1 MVISILGMSHDKS
14 SQADPGKILNSPLAR
29 KFFDHAIVDVAAPL
43 RGQESKSDW
52 PESLCSLV
60 EDHFRNAESPSV
72 ASQDV
77 VLLARNALES
87 FLQANVTGPPLT
99 WQPTQLIFGKAS
111 LSVSADKLAILQSE
125 LRASLSIDG
134 EAVYRLLPN
143 VELFVFAKC
152 LLNHASLEESEDSL
166 LWRLRVNVWHQRLL
180 SEVSYTLQD
189 LIYRDLSLLE
199 HVTSA
204 DFLIERATIHSLHG
218 FDVKARDDLSTAAKN
233 RRFDFVLTGRLGKRT
248 KFQEKELSQLVVLA
262 KSDDSSDLQS
272 SNSLDAQEQSPVPAP
287 KSLAL
292 DDDTLLESIAF
303 SNSQAQYSNSTVEA
317 EENIPPS
324 LRSLEPGHQPLLQP
338 LDSIILIATASSI
351 TNTSPEHGLT
361 REEVLPYAD
370 RVISGGSSNWQ
381 IYTQALLVRSRIE
394 AHKSRTAERGVLQL
408 QALVD
413 QIIAETTPSQPPT
426 DGEMNQTTSQST
438 FLPRASADKSASAS
452 ERLEY
457 VHQLASPPRW
467 KLESELADRWV
478 TLGALRTALEIYERL
493 QMWAE
498 VALCWAAN
506 DREDK
511 ARRIIRRELYNSV
524 ITTSTNKLLED
535 EADTDVGD
543 YHIERTPLPPDA
555 PRLFCILG
563 DLEDSPNAY
572 ERAWDVSNQRYARA
586 QRSLGKYYLAHED
599 PAKAAVAF
607 TKSLKVNPQNHG
619 TWFAKGCVELQLEA
633 WLDATQSFRRAVEI
647 DDTDGESWSNLA
659 VSFLKLSHAAPSA
672 SAKSQQE
679 YVRDALIALKQAARH
694 KRESFRIWQNMLTI
708 SVKLDPPPY
717 NDIILAQSRL
727 IDILGPKEGETCIDV
742 PVMEALLADA
752 IISSHNNA
760 SSSQPANGENPSR
773 TGLER
778 LTIELIEKKIA
789 PLITGSRRLWLLTAK
804 LSIHLQHP
812 LAALT
817 SYEKAWRSQL
827 NKPGWD
833 TGLDTGSKNL
843 WHEVA
848 DATIDLLDAYE
859 SLGEKEREAG
869 MGQGELVAKDWKFKA
884 RSAVRSVLSRAKDAW
899 EDDGQYEVLQ
909 QRLRDLKAS

>member
-1 MVISILGMSHDKS
+1 MYIDEL
-14 SQADPGKILNSPLAR
+14 SQLDTGEGLSSPLAR
-29 KFFDHAIVDVAAPL
+29 RLFDHALVDAAPA
-43 RGQESKSDW
+43 RGQDSKNGW

-60 EDHFRNAESPSV
+60 EDHLRNAESLSV
-72 ASQDV
+72 ASRDI
-77 VLLARNALES
+77 VLLAKDALDS

-99 WQPTQLIFGKAS
+99 WEPAQLIFGKGSTAV
-111 LSVSADKLAILQSE
+111 SVDKLAVLQSE

-143 VELFVFAKC
+143 VELFVFAKS
-152 LLNHASLEESEDSL
+152 LLNHASIETSEDQL

-189 LIYRDLSLLE
+189 LIYQDLSLLE
-199 HVTSA
+199 HITSA

-218 FDVKARDDLSTAAKN
+218 FDVKARDDLSAAAEIRK
-233 RRFDFVLTGRLGKRT
+233 FEFVLTGRLGKRT

-262 KSDDSSDLQS
+262 RSHDSNDPHT
-272 SNSLDAQEQSPVPAP
+272 SNSSGAQKQPPSSAP

-303 SNSQAQYSNSTVEA
+303 SNSQAQDPNSTDEA
-317 EENIPPS
+317 EERIPTS
-324 LRSLEPGHQPLLQP
+324 LRSIEPGHQPLLQP
-338 LDSIILIATASSI
+338 LDSIILISTASSI

-413 QIIAETTPSQPPT
+413 QIIAETTSSQPPA
-426 DGEMNQTTSQST
+426 DAEMNQTRSQST
-438 FLPRASADKSASAS
+438 FLPRPSADESASAS

-457 VHQLASPPRW
+457 IYQLASPPRW

-506 DREDK
+506 EREDK

-535 EADTDVGD
+535 ESDTDIGD

-572 ERAWDVSNQRYARA
+572 ERAWEVSNQRYARA
-586 QRSLGKYYLAHED
+586 QRSLGKYYLAHGD
-599 PAKAAVAF
+599 PAKAAVVYA
-607 TKSLKVNPQNHG
+607 KSLKVNPQNHG
-619 TWFAKGCVELQLEA
+619 TWFAKGCVELQLET

-659 VSFLKLSHAAPSA
+659 VSFLKLSHAAPSD
-672 SAKSQQE
+672 STKSQRE

-694 KRESFRIWQNMLTI
+694 KRESFRIWQNMLTV

-727 IDILGPKEGETCIDV
+727 IDILGPKEGESCIDV
-742 PVMEALLADA
+742 PIMEALLSDA

-760 SSSQPANGENPSR
+760 SSSQSTNGEKSSR

-789 PLITGSRRLWLLTAK
+789 PLITASRRLWLLTAK

-817 SYEKAWRSQL
+817 AYEKAWRSQL

-833 TGLDTGSKNL
+833 TGLETGSKDL

-884 RSAVRSVLSRAKDAW
+884 RSAVRSVLSRAKETW
-899 EDDGQYEVLQ
+899 EDDGQFGLLER
-909 QRLRDLKAS
+909 RLRDLKSS